1 METVQYMLICN
12 TRYIAHMDFL
22 DQNTLKKLELGA
34 EMLNKKAPRTDW
46 QSSIHDLYFAVTGHE
61 IQFEEE
67 NNMYQDQNHNSVVL
81 WDISGQG

>member
-1 METVQYMLICN
+1 
-12 TRYIAHMDFL
+12 MDFL

-34 EMLNKKAPRTDW
+34 EMLHKKTPRTDW
-46 QSSIHDLYFAVTGHE
+46 QSSIQDLYFAVTGHE